1 MQDGNGN
8 VRNASPKPGVAD
20 ATRFFSN
27 ANQAVSRIRFDCGG
41 LTQIALA
48 SGSVLTLTVVMLQFR
63 NELGVL
69 NVMLLFVI
77 LSFLL
82 GFLFEM
88 PIAAGGAV
96 LAFLAYDFFFIPP
109 YGTLTVA
116 DREHA
121 LGLVVYFCVAMAT
134 AALMSRLRT
143 QADVVVREHRRTT
156 LLYDLNRSLVSDV
169 TLSQL
174 LRSIAQRVVEI
185 YGSNGCRILT
195 VEPDAPLRV
204 RAAWPASGPDTLD
217 RQGMAMAQYAIENRV
232 PAGMG
237 ALAPR
242 IRRPHGAVLFSE
254 PRAVRSGNVLYI
266 PITASGQALGV
277 LEVTGRPGG
286 GKFTRDD
293 ERLLTSFA
301 DQVALAMERTRLTE
315 EATRAAVLD
324 ESDRLKSAMLAAV
337 SHDLRTPLTAI
348 KASASTL
355 LDHSV
360 DWSPAARDELLEAI
374 EEETDRLTLMVANLL
389 DLSRIEGG
397 ALRPDRDWHDIREL
411 ISDVV
416 RQVQRRAGTRTIEV
430 AAPDDL
436 PVVAI
441 DYVEIAQVL
450 INLLGNAIKYSGEG
464 TTITVRAT
472 RQADALAVAVDDHG
486 IGIPALRIPHIF
498 TTFYRAHEHGP
509 VAGSGIGLAICKGLV
524 EAHGGHIWAESVE
537 GQGTTVTFTLP
548 LDGPAQ

>member
-1 MQDGNGN
+1 M
-8 VRNASPKPGVAD
+8 
-20 ATRFFSN
+20 
-27 ANQAVSRIRFDCGG
+27 I
-41 LTQIALA
+41 QIVLA
-48 SGSVLTLTVVMLQFR
+48 SGSVLMLTVVMLRFR

-82 GFLFEM
+82 GLLFEM
-88 PIAAGGAV
+88 PIAAVSAV

-121 LGLVVYFCVAMAT
+121 LGLLVYFCVAMAT

-169 TLSQL
+169 TLGQL

-195 VEPDAPLRV
+195 VEPEAPLQV
-204 RAAWPASGPDTLD
+204 RAAWPPSGPDTLD
-217 RQGMAMAQYAIENRV
+217 RQGMAMAQYAIDNGV

-242 IRRPHGAVLFSE
+242 IRRPHGAVQFPE

-266 PITASGQALGV
+266 PIIASGQALGV
-277 LEVTGRPGG
+277 LEVAGRPGG

-301 DQVALAMERTRLTE
+301 DQVALAMERTRLME
-315 EATRAAVLD
+315 QATRAAVLD

-397 ALRPDRDWHDIREL
+397 ALRPDRDWHDILEL
-411 ISDVV
+411 ITDVV
-416 RQVQRRAGTRTIEV
+416 RQVRRRAGTRTIEV

-450 INLLGNAIKYSGEG
+450 VNLLGNAIKYSGEG
-464 TTITVRAT
+464 TTITVRVA

-524 EAHGGHIWAESVE
+524 EAHGGRIWAESVE
-537 GQGTTVTFTLP
+537 SQGTTVTFTLP